1 MNMKI
6 IYTDDGSSTIEIP
19 SLDVTY
25 HSRHGAIRESMH
37 VYIDAG
43 LKHFTGQNQATDAI
57 HVFEM
62 GFGTGLNAL
71 LTLMEAER
79 LQQKIKYTA
88 VELHPLEKDIIDELN
103 YCDLLLQP
111 DLHKTFLQL
120 HSCEWEI
127 ENTISPFFSV
137 KKIYTSLFNF
147 STTQSFHIIYY
158 DAFAPSAQ
166 PELWTEDIFKK
177 LFQMLLPN
185 GILVTYCSKGEAQR
199 AMKAANFNV
208 EKLTGPPGKRE
219 MVRASLLKRI
229 THASILLILQLYS
242 QPLQLQSYLI

>member
-1 MNMKI
+1 MNRKI
-6 IYTDDGSSTIEIP
+6 IKTDDGSSTIGIP

-43 LKHFTGQNQATDAI
+43 LKHFIRENQATDAI
-57 HVFEM
+57 DVFEM
-62 GFGTGLNAL
+62 GLGTGLNAL

-79 LQQKIKYTA
+79 LQQKISYTA
-88 VELHPLEKDIIDELN
+88 IELHPLEKDIISELN
-103 YCDLLLQP
+103 YCDLLPQP
-111 DLHKTFLQL
+111 GLHKTFLRL

-127 ENTISPFFSV
+127 ENNISPFFSI

-147 STTQSFHIIYY
+147 STDRSFDIIYY

-177 LFQMLLPN
+177 IFQMLLPS
-185 GILVTYCSKGEAQR
+185 GVLVTYCSKGEVQR
-199 AMKAANFNV
+199 AMKAAGFQL

-219 MVRASLLKRI
+219 MVRGKKKIEQRKRNKE
-229 THASILLILQLYS
+229 
-242 QPLQLQSYLI
+242 